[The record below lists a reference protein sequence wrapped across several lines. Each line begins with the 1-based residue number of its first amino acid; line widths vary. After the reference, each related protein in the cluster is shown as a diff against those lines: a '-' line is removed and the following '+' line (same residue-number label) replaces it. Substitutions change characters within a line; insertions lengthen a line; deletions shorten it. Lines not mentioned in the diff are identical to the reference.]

1 MGLIERH
8 AVDIARAVITVL
20 VCTAGMVFI
29 GKYCWAR
36 DSYPVACAS
45 SDDHGKVVFETS
57 YRVDNGRLGE
67 LCVGTKDDRLQRLWE
82 KVEVLTPPQHLKY
95 VTELSTFREHPTQS
109 RGAAAFT
116 QQVSAYPRRFRLSFN
131 AASERDEAFEWVI
144 VAHEY
149 GHVLANRGKQTQP
162 LLHRHD
168 RCAGYFANNTC
179 WRNGSLIDEW
189 VKKFWTQ
196 EQINSLQAV
205 DRPLAQQGR
214 CDHDAGFITR
224 YAASSPNEDFA
235 ESFAAMVL
243 GHQPNNEQEQARIDW
258 LASVPELRQFRD
270 RAQVAGIRTQQIG
283 ISACGTKS

>member
-8 AVDIARAVITVL
+8 AVDIARAVVIVL
-20 VCTAGMVFI
+20 VCTVGMVFI
-29 GKYCWAR
+29 RKYDWSR
-36 DSYPVACAS
+36 GSYASACAS
-45 SDDHGKVVFETS
+45 STDDGKIVFETS
-57 YRVDNGRLGE
+57 YRVSNGRLGE

-95 VTELSTFREHPTQS
+95 VTEFSTFRQQPAQGS
-109 RGAAAFT
+109 GAAAFT
-116 QQVSAYPRRFRLSFN
+116 EQLSSYPRRFRVSFN
-131 AASERDEAFEWVI
+131 ADSERDEAFEWVM

-149 GHVLANRGKQTQP
+149 GHVLANRGSQTQP
-162 LLHRHD
+162 LLHQHD
-168 RCAGYFANNTC
+168 RCPGYYADHRC
-179 WRNGSLIDEW
+179 WRSDSLIHAW

-196 EQINSLQAV
+196 DQLNSLQAA
-205 DRPLAQQGR
+205 DRPLAQQRR

-224 YAASSPNEDFA
+224 YAASSPGEDFA

-243 GHQPNNEQEQARIDW
+243 GHRPNNAQEQARIDW

-270 RAQVAGIRTQQIG
+270 RAQVAGVRTQQIG